1 MIEKF
6 FTAVS
11 LILLLAISSC
21 SRDSVLNQLEQ
32 IKHKGDTNPVAA
44 MTMLDSLEAQ
54 MQNQGKHV
62 KAKYDL
68 LRIRLNDK
76 ADVMPTSDLAVDRL
90 VKYFD
95 RHGSALEKQEV
106 HYYAGSVYRD
116 LQDTPRSLTHFFQSI
131 QSAEEGGECDT
142 TMLRNTYSNLQYLH
156 YRVQNYSDALDM
168 ARHELAL
175 SVQLHDDLVLPYMH
189 MGSSLVGLDSL
200 AQAEKA
206 FDQAFGQIMNSKDV
220 SAYQQAL
227 EHLLCQYADLGN
239 MTKARKVREK
249 ITADPLQ
256 AYNAFSCIAFAQYF
270 ERLGVMDS
278 AMACCERVLAEG
290 DDPYNIYDASKLL
303 YRISDGRGDIAK
315 ANEYARLFIHLS
327 DSIDLGERQKLAATV
342 NNEYKYYQD
351 QDREQRLR
359 EENARYWNMLAGTV
373 LVAVFCFCLG
383 YILYVRHRNRH
394 LQICMQLET
403 ELKQVSG
410 HERMLRAELSESE
423 ERVASYKQKLE
434 DNSTELDSV
443 KQSLDR
449 VEQELRENKEKL
461 KDREQ
466 LLEDKIEQNKTFMRL
481 LCQSEMSVKATEF
494 INMLRQSSGSTKEMQ
509 LSDWKKLYQA
519 IDELYPDFKERLF
532 CQPGVITEQQMQ
544 VCYLMRAGLSKPQI
558 LQLTKLSRVTVWRW
572 TKKYEWI
579 LNPSGWKPVS
589 E

>member
-1 MIEKF
+1 MFKKS

-11 LILLLAISSC
+11 LILLLTISSC

-32 IKHKGDTNPVAA
+32 IKHKGDTDPVSA
-44 MTMLDSLEAQ
+44 MAMLDSLEPQ
-54 MQNQGKHV
+54 IRNKGKHV

-116 LQDTPRSLTHFFQSI
+116 LQDTPRSLTHFYQSI

-156 YRVQNYSDALDM
+156 YRVQNYSGALDM

-189 MGSSLVGLDSL
+189 LGSSLVGVGSHV
-200 AQAEKA
+200 QAGKA
-206 FDQAFGQIMNSKDV
+206 FDQAFGRIIRSKDM

-278 AMACCERVLAEG
+278 AIACCERVLAEG

-303 YRISDGRGDIAK
+303 FRISDGRGDIAK

-351 QDREQRLR
+351 QDKEQRLQ
-359 EENARYWNMLAGTV
+359 EENARYWNMMTGTV
-373 LVAVFCFCLG
+373 ITALLCFCFV
-383 YILYVRHRNRH
+383 YILYVRHKNRH
-394 LQICMQLET
+394 LQVCMQLKT
-403 ELKQVSG
+403 RLSQISD
-410 HERMLRAELSESE
+410 HERMLRADLSERAE
-423 ERVASYKQKLE
+423 QMASYKKKLE
-434 DNSTELDSV
+434 DNSSELAAV
-443 KQSLDR
+443 KQSLAR
-449 VEQELRENKEKL
+449 VEQELQENREKL

-466 LLEDKIEQNKTFMRL
+466 QLEDKIEQNKTFIKL
-481 LCQSEMSVKATEF
+481 LYQSDMTSKAAEF

-519 IDELYPDFKERLF
+519 IDDLYPDFKDQFLR
-532 CQPGVITEQQMQ
+532 QPGAFTEQQMQ

-558 LQLTKLSRVTVWRW
+558 QQLTRLSRVTVWRW
-572 TKKYEWI
+572 TKKYDWV
-579 LNPSGWKPVS
+579 LNTSVR
-589 E
+589 